1 MECSDVRGLCM
12 VNHNCALAFMTAL
25 LVLLARLNN
34 GWFLLGVALDGG
46 AQTSFSM
53 PRWQAK
59 QLRVV
64 A

>member
-1 MECSDVRGLCM
+1 M